1 MPSPPRL
8 RSAESCDAPR
18 LGAVQRSV
26 CARTSAAHV
35 SSRPDTNGGS
45 AGPLGRLRSLQ
56 ADPNAARAKMNAP
69 PVRTRPGV
77 WYVNEVLVA
86 PPHWGFDGPPRRSF
100 SRSWCACPPDD
111 NMAVLQ
117 PFVGGCGG
125 EAGLRNGGEW
135 ARLPP
140 GATCQIG

>member
-45 AGPLGRLRSLQ
+45 AGPLGRLRPLQ

-77 WYVNEVLVA
+77 WYVNEVLGA
-86 PPHWGFDGPPRRSF
+86 PPHWGFDGPPRRSV
-100 SRSWCACPPDD
+100 STMWWARRSDD
-111 NMAVLQ
+111 KKASIQ
-117 PFVGGCGG
+117 PFVG
-125 EAGLRNGGEW
+125 
-135 ARLPP
+135 
-140 GATCQIG
+140 